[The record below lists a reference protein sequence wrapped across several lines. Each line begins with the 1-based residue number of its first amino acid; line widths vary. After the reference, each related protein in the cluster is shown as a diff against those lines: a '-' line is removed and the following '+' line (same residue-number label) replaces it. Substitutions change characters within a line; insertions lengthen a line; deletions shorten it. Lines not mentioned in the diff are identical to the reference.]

1 MYHQK
6 NSHPKSN
13 HSKPNGHSL
22 KNNLTY
28 TFFVISLFL
37 STLAPGQQPLIPS
50 MTLQL
55 TPTNSS
61 NLLGQERTLTVYAQ
75 EPEQPMRDLVDEILQ
90 NAQLSSRDFDIRIAD
105 VPSIMVYIEGNRR
118 ILLYHPGFLI
128 GIRDVSTYNW
138 RKIAHLGH
146 ALGHLYYNHQ
156 LGIGL
161 SRVQEELA
169 ADRFNGNLMG
179 RLGAGIN
186 EVLEALE
193 HYHAGNPA
201 LYPPKIDRLRAL
213 EGSWEQSQITK
224 SGPLTKRKSSPLPAT
239 VAPLAEGP
247 GPGTDYKDVSF
258 PFPPPKASASQI
270 LPERFFEEAIQLGDV
285 DQILS
290 DAIGFCG
297 YHEKSYYYVPDGF
310 ALVTKLEQINIDAT
324 PKMPPDRW
332 SPNLLPLERFSL
344 SDYLRALF
352 MGKKGHFRV
361 FVFIVT
367 PYPFSQRPEAPT
379 KAIAQ
384 NWLVSGFNILPKPL
398 AELPFNSDYSVTT
411 LIYQFELV
419 ENGESRFVEQSRHSC
434 QTHLERSN
442 IFQHL
447 AR

>member
-6 NSHPKSN
+6 NNQPKFN
-13 HSKPNGHSL
+13 HKLNGRSL
-22 KNNLTY
+22 KNTLTY
-28 TFFVISLFL
+28 SIFAISSLL
-37 STLAPGQQPLIPS
+37 STLTAGQQPLITS

-55 TPTNSS
+55 TPANSS
-61 NLLGQERTLTVYAQ
+61 NLLGQERSLTVYAQ
-75 EPEQPMRDLVDEILQ
+75 EPEPLMLELVTEILQ
-90 NAQLSSRDFDIRIAD
+90 NAQLTHRDFDIRIAD
-105 VPSIMVYIEGNRR
+105 VPSIMVYIEGNRKL
-118 ILLYHPGFLI
+118 LLYHPGFLI
-128 GIRDVSTYNW
+128 GIRDFSTYNW

-156 LGIGL
+156 LGTGPG
-161 SRVQEELA
+161 RVQEELA
-169 ADRFNGNLMG
+169 ADRFNGHLMG
-179 RLGAGIN
+179 KLGAGIHD
-186 EVLEALE
+186 VLAALE
-193 HYHAGNPA
+193 HYHAGNPTI
-201 LYPPKIDRLRAL
+201 YPPKADRLRAL

-224 SGPLTKRKSSPLPAT
+224 SGPLTKRNSKLLPAPI
-239 VAPLAEGP
+239 APLAEGP

-270 LPERFFEEAIQLGDV
+270 LPWRFFEDAIQLGDV

-290 DAIGFCG
+290 EAIGFCG
-297 YHEKSYYYVPDGF
+297 YNEKSYYYVPDGF
-310 ALVTKLEQINIDAT
+310 ALVTKLEQINVDAT
-324 PKMPPDRW
+324 PKLPPDRW
-332 SPNLLPLERFSL
+332 SPNLLPLQRFSL
-344 SDYLRALF
+344 GDYLRALF

-367 PYPFSQRPEAPT
+367 PYPFSQRPDAPT

-419 ENGESRFVEQSRHSC
+419 ENGESRFVEQSWHSC

-442 IFQHL
+442 ILQHL